1 MSDVHKADYHKDMK
15 KRLKIREKSIIMVSG
30 RIHSTESFGSVDG
43 PGVRFI
49 IFTQGCALRCRYCH
63 NPDTW
68 NAAGGQLRSA
78 DELLDIAERYR
89 SYWGREGG
97 LTVSGG
103 EPLLQ
108 IDFLLE
114 LFEKAKQRGIHTC
127 IDTAGQPF
135 TRRQPFFGKFQRLCE
150 LTDLFLV
157 DIKHIDP
164 QEHRKLTGMDNEAI
178 LDMLR
183 FLSEIGKPVWIR
195 HVLVPTITD
204 NDVYLRRTRA
214 FIATLGN
221 VEKIEI
227 LPYHSFGVYK
237 WQELGIPYTL
247 DGIQPPTRERVAIAK
262 NILEGKI

>member
-1 MSDVHKADYHKDMK
+1 
-15 KRLKIREKSIIMVSG
+15 
-30 RIHSTESFGSVDG
+30 
-43 PGVRFI
+43 
-49 IFTQGCALRCRYCH
+49 
-63 NPDTW
+63 
-68 NAAGGQLRSA
+68 
-78 DELLDIAERYR
+78 
-89 SYWGREGG
+89 
-97 LTVSGG
+97 
-103 EPLLQ
+103 
-108 IDFLLE
+108 
-114 LFEKAKQRGIHTC
+114 
-127 IDTAGQPF
+127 
-135 TRRQPFFGKFQRLCE
+135 
-150 LTDLFLV
+150 
-157 DIKHIDP
+157 
-164 QEHRKLTGMDNEAI
+164 MDNEAI

-237 WQELGIPYTL
+237 WHTLGIPYTL